1 MGDIHI
7 TGDMTGNV
15 QTGSHA
21 EARFVHNEAA
31 AAAPAESPEV
41 RQLLA
46 AVEALREQLGAAGP
60 TELHADDVRIAEEA
74 LDEVAAAG
82 ADGRPEAGRLRR
94 AVATLTGALASAAG
108 LAQAV
113 ATLREAARPWF

>member
-21 EARFVHNEAA
+21 RARFVHNEGA
-31 AAAPAESPEV
+31 AAAPAESPEA

-46 AVEALREQLGAAGP
+46 AVEALREQLGAADP
-60 TELHADDVRIAEEA
+60 AELHADDVRIAEEA
-74 LDEVAAAG
+74 LEEMAAAG
-82 ADGRPEAGRLRR
+82 ADGPPEPGRLRR

-108 LAQAV
+108 FAQAV